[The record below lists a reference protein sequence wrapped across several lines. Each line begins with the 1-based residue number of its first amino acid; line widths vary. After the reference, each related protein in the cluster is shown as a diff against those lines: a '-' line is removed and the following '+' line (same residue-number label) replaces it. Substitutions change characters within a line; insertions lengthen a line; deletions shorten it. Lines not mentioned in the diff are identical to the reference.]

1 MPDNSTASH
10 AVGTLPTVSDGQ
22 AQPVDANRLP
32 VPCRAARGGR
42 AARPGLTVAHP
53 IRDIRPVTPMSYR
66 CHVIPA
72 SLATDQIRPGG
83 GAAGRSRRH
92 TRPAGVLAARVDRA
106 ELRDA
111 LGARGFGDSQ
121 RERSPMRDDRSK
133 RRRVALLSPRGACQ
147 VAEVT
152 SKRLQS
158 VSSLDDWCEF
168 AWRSPRPHPV
178 PGVRRSPVCAPFRY
192 TSQGYR

>member
-83 GAAGRSRRH
+83 GAGGRSRRH
-92 TRPAGVLAARVDRA
+92 TQPAGVLAARVDRA

-133 RRRVALLSPRGACQ
+133 RRRVALLSPRLRSKQLSGYGAPRGS
-147 VAEVT
+147 AG
-152 SKRLQS
+152 R
-158 VSSLDDWCEF
+158 
-168 AWRSPRPHPV
+168 WRSRIGSRSECCCCSV
-178 PGVRRSPVCAPFRY
+178 ADFRRSASPRWRTRPC
-192 TSQGYR
+192 